1 MKYGFKDQP
10 DVPAALEL
18 AKDQG
23 LEFNMMET
31 SFFVS
36 RQTLVPKLGKDMAL
50 WREKIFA
57 VMSRNASS
65 ATGFF
70 NIPAN
75 RVVELGTRV
84 EL

>member
-1 MKYGFKDQP
+1 M
-10 DVPAALEL
+10 PAALAL
-18 AKDQG
+18 GKTQG
-23 LEFNMMET
+23 LEINMMET
-31 SFFVS
+31 SFFLS

-57 VMSRNASS
+57 LMSRNASS

>member
-1 MKYGFKDQP
+1 
-10 DVPAALEL
+10 
-18 AKDQG
+18 
-23 LEFNMMET
+23 MMET
-31 SFFVS
+31 SFFLS

-57 VMSRNASS
+57 LMSRNASS